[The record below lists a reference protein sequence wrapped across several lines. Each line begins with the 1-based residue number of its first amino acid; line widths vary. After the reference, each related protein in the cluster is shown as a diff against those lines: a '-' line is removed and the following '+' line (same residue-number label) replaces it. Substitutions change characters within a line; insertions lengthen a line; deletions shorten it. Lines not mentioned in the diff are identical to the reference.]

1 MADSIGTDK
10 ATRRHVLHLPMYV
23 RLLLVKDWLTVPE
36 IMGLRV
42 TCSILLQ
49 DQVNAF
55 VMKKFQSHGF
65 DKHTFSTK
73 VSARWAANSGIDF
86 RHFSY
91 QPKCVRPNMTPFMDA
106 CIDNEIK
113 IVQTLLKSKSIS
125 TETLH
130 ASYASYGNH
139 ATTLSLAVHC
149 ITPYSTA
156 LHAVCLK
163 GYTQLVEDLLNEPE
177 ALVLVLWNALDINND
192 TALALAIRE
201 GHVDVVQTMLL
212 YATSQLDKL
221 ALAQEKDVH
230 NELYS
235 IPTTALMRAVEEN
248 HLQIVQV
255 LLRYKYAHFDIDV
268 NLEDDDGNIALHLA
282 IEENNL
288 EIVEELLSH
297 ASIDV
302 NRVSHV
308 SMQSPL
314 MWAIRNDSADILHCL
329 LEREEL
335 DFLVD
340 GEHPLYYAAKH
351 GFVESVRA
359 LLECSRV
366 NDINAENAFG
376 FTSLGTALN
385 NGHEEAALALI
396 SDTRTDVTSSQKNLK
411 GLTPFEYALRDSS
424 LVSVVHALVKRSCI
438 DVNRFSHNES
448 KTEMTEYSTP
458 LRTAIRYANVEAV
471 RILLATPNIDINFRQ
486 ASNGDA
492 PLHLAAQI
500 CVAGASGKKGMRIGD
515 TKNKNDVIY
524 MMLLSD
530 QRIDRLPANH
540 GSEFPLIPSHL
551 EEQQEEG
558 DVR

>member
-1 MADSIGTDK
+1 MADSKSADK

-36 IMGLRV
+36 IMDLRI

-106 CIDNEIK
+106 CMDNEIK

-130 ASYASYGNH
+130 ASYGSH

-149 ITPYSTA
+149 ITSHSTA

-177 ALVLVLWNALDINND
+177 ALVLWNAQDINND
-192 TALALAIRE
+192 TALDLAIRE
-201 GHVDVVQTMLL
+201 GHLDVVQTMLL
-212 YATSQLDKL
+212 YATRQLDKL
-221 ALAQEKDVH
+221 ALAQEEDVP

-235 IPTTALMRAVEEN
+235 IPTTALMQAVEGN

-302 NRVSHV
+302 NRVSRV
-308 SMQSPL
+308 SLQSPL

-340 GEHPLYYAAKH
+340 GENPLYYAAKH

-359 LLECSRV
+359 LLDCSRV
-366 NDINAENAFG
+366 NDLNAENEFG

-396 SDTRTDVTSSQKNLK
+396 SDTRTDVTSNQKNLK

-448 KTEMTEYSTP
+448 EGEIPEYPTP

-471 RILLATPNIDINFRQ
+471 RILLATPNIDINLRQ

-500 CVAGASGKKGMRIGD
+500 CVAGAAGKKGMRIGD
-515 TKNKNDVIY
+515 AKNKNDVIY

-540 GSEFPLIPSHL
+540 GSEFPLIPGHL
-551 EEQQEEG
+551 EEQQEEQQEEG